1 MYLSRSRPR
10 KAVSYESYKNTFCAQ
25 RKQKS
30 RLIQQ
35 ILLFTVSLRCI
46 YESTMMHVRQDFLR
60 KCWLVPHT
68 DAIKWL
74 QKTFPFEAWNL
85 QYPFI
90 AVVWKRTTNAAFI
103 KSPFVLY
110 RRRKVKQV
118 LNDMRGSKCNCMC
131 ADWTWDENKRCRGHL
146 PCSAFPHPSPAPY
159 EQPRV
164 SNPLIPHVVLRAHFT
179 SSLRRALAKAP
190 P

>member
-1 MYLSRSRPR
+1 
-10 KAVSYESYKNTFCAQ
+10 
-25 RKQKS
+25 
-30 RLIQQ
+30 
-35 ILLFTVSLRCI
+35 
-46 YESTMMHVRQDFLR
+46 MHVRQDFLR

-110 RRRKVKQV
+110 IRRKVKQV

-131 ADWTWDENKRCRGHL
+131 ADWTWDEKWRGAEAICPAL
-146 PCSAFPHPSPAPY
+146 LFRIHPPP
-159 EQPRV
+159 P
-164 SNPLIPHVVLRAHFT
+164 T
-179 SSLRRALAKAP
+179 SSRVFLTPWFLMSCSEHISPLPYAELSQKLLLNLTKG
-190 P
+190 

>member
-131 ADWTWDENKRCRGHL
+131 ADWTWDEKRCRGHL